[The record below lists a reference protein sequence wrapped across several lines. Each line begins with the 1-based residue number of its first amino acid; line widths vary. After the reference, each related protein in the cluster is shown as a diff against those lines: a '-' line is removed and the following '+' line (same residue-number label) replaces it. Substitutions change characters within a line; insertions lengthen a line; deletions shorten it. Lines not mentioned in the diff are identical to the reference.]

1 MLGARLIDVLHE
13 PHLVTCLSTNAG
25 DFFRQALRLLPPL
38 FQGPQ
43 VTHCYVITSA
53 AA

>member
-25 DFFRQALRLLPPL
+25 DFFRQALRLLPPFSKVL
-38 FQGPQ
+38 KSCI
-43 VTHCYVITSA
+43 VML
-53 AA
+53 